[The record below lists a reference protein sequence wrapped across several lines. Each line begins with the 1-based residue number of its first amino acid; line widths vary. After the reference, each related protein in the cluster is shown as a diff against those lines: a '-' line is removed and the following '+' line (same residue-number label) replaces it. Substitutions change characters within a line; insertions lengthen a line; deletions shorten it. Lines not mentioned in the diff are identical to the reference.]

1 MNNALTQPLP
11 PTPPGLQALYETCNK
26 VYPEQGNPLQVTALV
41 KFWLGGP
48 DPLDYI
54 SMYSNPGNPSL
65 NVPPHWHYVS
75 FGLSDLHG
83 DGRVHEVS
91 NRSGFGFEMTFRLKR
106 EEGETAPPTWPAK
119 LLQTLARYVFQSGN
133 TLCAGDYASWHYAL
147 DNSQDSAIRH
157 MLMSEDP
164 QLAAT
169 HTPHGEVQFVQ
180 IVGVCAEEV
189 KAAQQWS
196 VPGVLNILKRL
207 PGVGGEWLV
216 TDMRRTKTM
225 QELDP
230 LCQSEID
237 RGIHLEGSNLSGV
250 STRYLKTG
258 PVVLNE
264 SGEVLSRLNADQI
277 HSDSIYNG
285 INSAQTK
292 NLSSFEQRSS
302 LQMGGGL
309 ECPSELNVNSLHV
322 YDSLHLRL
330 DSEAGSL
337 LSLALRGRVLH
348 GRHFTFNA
356 ILDDQVVTL
365 VAPSVAGTFVD
376 QKRPYVR
383 HGPWTQIFVPL
394 EFASEMASS
403 LEVLTSSEMTQP
415 RTFHWP
421 DRKLAITIESDKYV
435 DSLKPL

>member
-26 VYPEQGNPLQVTALV
+26 VYPDQGNPLQVTAVV

-54 SMYSNPGNPSL
+54 SMYANPGNADL

-147 DNSQDSAIRH
+147 DNSDSVIRH
-157 MLMSEDP
+157 MLMAEDP
-164 QLAAT
+164 QLPAT
-169 HTPHGEVQFVQ
+169 QTPYGLVNFVQ

-196 VPGVLNILKRL
+196 VPGVLNILKSLR
-207 PGVGGEWLV
+207 GVGGDWLV
-216 TDMRRTKTM
+216 TDMRRNKIM

-230 LCQSEID
+230 HCQSVID

-258 PVVLNE
+258 PIVLSE
-264 SGEVLSRLNADQI
+264 TGEVLSRLNGEQNSTGTMYSGI
-277 HSDSIYNG
+277 HSQ
-285 INSAQTK
+285 QTK
-292 NLSSFEQRSS
+292 NPATFEQRSS
-302 LQMGGGL
+302 MQGPNLDCGNEM
-309 ECPSELNVNSLHV
+309 NSLSIF
-322 YDSLHLRL
+322 DSLHLRL

-365 VAPSVAGTFVD
+365 VAPTVAGIFVEP
-376 QKRPYVR
+376 KNPYVR
-383 HGPWTQIFVPL
+383 HGPWTQIYIPID
-394 EFASEMASS
+394 FANEMATN
-403 LEVLTSSEMTQP
+403 LEVLTSPEMTLP
-415 RTFHWP
+415 KTFHWP
-421 DRKLAITIESDKYV
+421 DRKLAITIECDQYI
-435 DSLKPL
+435 DSIKPV

>member
-1 MNNALTQPLP
+1 MNNPLTQPLP

-26 VYPEQGNPLQVTALV
+26 AYPDQSNPLQVTAVV

-54 SMYSNPGNPSL
+54 SMYANAGNAELS
-65 NVPPHWHYVS
+65 VPPHWHYVS

-83 DGRVHEVS
+83 DGRVHELN

-147 DNSQDSAIRH
+147 DNSDSKIRH
-157 MLMSEDP
+157 MLMTEDP
-164 QLAAT
+164 QLHAT
-169 HTPHGEVQFVQ
+169 QTPHGLVNFVQ
-180 IVGVCAEEV
+180 IVGVCQEEV

-207 PGVGGEWLV
+207 RGVGGDWLV
-216 TDMRRTKTM
+216 TDMKRCKIM

-230 LCQSEID
+230 QCQGEVD
-237 RGIHLEGSNLSGV
+237 RGILIEGSNLSGV
-250 STRYLKTG
+250 STRYLKTS
-258 PVVLNE
+258 PIVLTE
-264 SGEVLSRLNADQI
+264 TGEVLSRLNNNHNSCRSIQNNVSKNHAMFDQRNALQ
-277 HSDSIYNG
+277 S
-285 INSAQTK
+285 INS
-292 NLSSFEQRSS
+292 EYP
-302 LQMGGGL
+302 
-309 ECPSELNVNSLHV
+309 EINSLSI
-322 YDSLHLRL
+322 YDSLHLKL

-365 VAPSVAGTFVD
+365 VAPSVTGIFVEPM
-376 QKRPYVR
+376 KPYAC
-383 HGPWTQIFVPL
+383 HGPWTQILIPL
-394 EFASEMASS
+394 DFATEMANS
-403 LEVLTSSEMTQP
+403 LEVLTSSEMSLP
-415 RTFHWP
+415 KTFYWP
-421 DRKLAITIESDKYV
+421 DRKLAITIECDQYI
-435 DSLKPL
+435 DNLKQ

>member
-1 MNNALTQPLP
+1 
-11 PTPPGLQALYETCNK
+11 
-26 VYPEQGNPLQVTALV
+26 
-41 KFWLGGP
+41 
-48 DPLDYI
+48 
-54 SMYSNPGNPSL
+54 
-65 NVPPHWHYVS
+65 
-75 FGLSDLHG
+75 
-83 DGRVHEVS
+83 
-91 NRSGFGFEMTFRLKR
+91 MTFRLKR

-147 DNSQDSAIRH
+147 DNSSDSAIRH
-157 MLMSEDP
+157 MLLAADP

-169 HTPHGEVQFVQ
+169 GTPHGEVNFVQ

-196 VPGVLNILKRL
+196 VPGVLNILKTLR
-207 PGVGGEWLV
+207 GVGGDWLV
-216 TDMRRTKTM
+216 TDMRRNKTM

-258 PVVLNE
+258 PIVLSE
-264 SGEVLSRLNADQI
+264 SGEVLNRLNEDQTN
-277 HSDSIYNG
+277 SDSMYSG
-285 INSAQTK
+285 INNPAQTK
-292 NLSSFEQRSS
+292 TLANFEQRNS
-302 LQMGGGL
+302 LQQGAGM
-309 ECPSELNVNSLHV
+309 ECPSELNSLSI

-365 VAPSVAGTFVD
+365 VAPSVAGIFVEP
-376 QKRPYVR
+376 KNPYVR
-383 HGPWTQIFVPL
+383 HGPWTQIYIPL

-403 LEVLTSSEMTQP
+403 LEVITSTEMTQP

-421 DRKLAITIESDKYV
+421 ERKLAITIECDQYI
-435 DSLKPL
+435 DSIKPL

>member
-26 VYPEQGNPLQVTALV
+26 VYPDQGNPLQVTAVV

-54 SMYSNPGNPSL
+54 SMYANPGNADL

-147 DNSQDSAIRH
+147 DNSDSVIRH
-157 MLMSEDP
+157 MLMAEDP
-164 QLAAT
+164 QLPAT
-169 HTPHGEVQFVQ
+169 QTPYGLVNFVQ

-196 VPGVLNILKRL
+196 VPGVLNILKSLR
-207 PGVGGEWLV
+207 GVGGDWLV
-216 TDMRRTKTM
+216 TDMRRNKIM

-230 LCQSEID
+230 HCQSVID

-258 PVVLNE
+258 PIVLSE
-264 SGEVLSRLNADQI
+264 TGEVLSRLNGEQNSTDTMYSGI
-277 HSDSIYNG
+277 HSQ
-285 INSAQTK
+285 QTK
-292 NLSSFEQRSS
+292 NPATFEQRNSMQGPS
-302 LQMGGGL
+302 LDCGNEM
-309 ECPSELNVNSLHV
+309 NSLSIF
-322 YDSLHLRL
+322 DSLHLRL

-365 VAPSVAGTFVD
+365 VAPTVAGIFVEP
-376 QKRPYVR
+376 KNPYVR
-383 HGPWTQIFVPL
+383 HGPWTQIYIPID
-394 EFASEMASS
+394 FANEMATN
-403 LEVLTSSEMTQP
+403 LEVLTSPEMTLP
-415 RTFHWP
+415 KTFHWP
-421 DRKLAITIESDKYV
+421 DRKLAITIECDQYI
-435 DSLKPL
+435 DSIKPV